1 MSVARKPT
9 SPSRCAEE
17 VFRNGGYWT
26 GRFCGAPAKWTV
38 GDRNVC
44 GTHKNVILRKGW
56 ITEATPLVC
65 DCMTEPDPL
74 GGPDRVLTHSST
86 CPDHPMFDEMLGRAE
101 HDPTKGT

>member
-9 SPSRCAEE
+9 SPSLCAEE

-56 ITEATPLVC
+56 ITEATPLC

-74 GGPDRVLTHSST
+74 GGPDRVLTHAST
-86 CPDHPMFDEMLGRAE
+86 CPEHPE
-101 HDPTKGT
+101 KGTR